1 MSSLLAMITL
11 GIPGHCND
19 IDPEVIKLGEWR
31 ARHLLDFI
39 IKKDGSYPKGGIRR
53 SKETDHICPY
63 DWLHKTPLAHGPRK
77 AVATDVFTVPATTT
91 PHGMPNYM
99 KDLANTNGML
109 LHYGLQI
116 SISADSEYI
125 VTSLVPRAVG
135 SEILLGVWG
144 RYMKR
149 LPDVG
154 IKGQCFQ
161 VISLSLS
168 LSLSLCRSRS
178 LSLSLYIY
186 IYIYIYIY
194 NDDVVYSDPIDARI
208 EHGSTLHDSQPRL
221 SSLSGH

>member
-1 MSSLLAMITL
+1 MITL

-99 KDLANTNGML
+99 KDLENTNGML
-109 LHYGLQI
+109 FHYGLQI
-116 SISADSEYI
+116 SVSADDEYI
-125 VTSLVPRAVG
+125 VTSIVPRAVG

-168 LSLSLCRSRS
+168 LSLCVALALS
-178 LSLSLYIY
+178 LSLSIYIHIY
-186 IYIYIYIY
+186 IYIYI
-194 NDDVVYSDPIDARI
+194 
-208 EHGSTLHDSQPRL
+208 Q
-221 SSLSGH
+221 